1 MGETSV
7 HRLHSLA
14 GFALTLA
21 LVLLGTGGGAL
32 AADRIYSWE
41 TEEGTFAFTDDPK
54 QIPARYRAV
63 ATSRGRED
71 LGRYDLTSV
80 SDAASAVP
88 HADRLARRL
97 AYLRSAN
104 GAIAMAAPG
113 IPGEASSEAAFLVR
127 TSGSS
132 RGVSTQVGFAVS
144 EGPPGA
150 SSEPIVTDN
159 VRVMPADSDATR
171 HITVVRQGDKILS
184 VVKPQQN
191 QTSVVFDTEEEALG
205 AD

>member
-1 MGETSV
+1 M
-7 HRLHSLA
+7 HRLHSSA

-21 LVLLGTGGGAL
+21 LVLLGAPGGAL

-41 TEEGTFAFTDDPK
+41 TEEGTLAFTDDPK

-71 LGRYDLTSV
+71 LGRYERASV
-80 SDAASAVP
+80 SATASAVP
-88 HADRLARRL
+88 HADRLDRRL
-97 AYLRSAN
+97 AYLRSLN
-104 GAIAMAAPG
+104 GAVAMAAPG

-191 QTSVVFDTEEEALG
+191 QTSVVFDTEEEALR

>member
-1 MGETSV
+1 M
-7 HRLHSLA
+7 HRLHSSA

-21 LVLLGTGGGAL
+21 LVLLGAPGGAL
-32 AADRIYSWE
+32 AAERIYSWE
-41 TEEGTFAFTDDPK
+41 TEEGTLAFTDDPK
-54 QIPARYRAV
+54 QIPARYRGA
-63 ATSRGRED
+63 ATSRARED
-71 LGRYDLTSV
+71 LGRYPRASI

-97 AYLRSAN
+97 AYLRNAN
-104 GAIAMAAPG
+104 GAVAIAAPG
-113 IPGEASSEAAFLVR
+113 IPGQASSEAAFLVR

-150 SSEPIVTDN
+150 SPEPIVTDN
-159 VRVMPADSDATR
+159 VRVKPADSDATR

-184 VVKPQQN
+184 VVKPQLN
-191 QTSVVFDTEEEALG
+191 QTSVVFDTEEEALR